1 MAAEYTPESVW
12 AHVARMQA
20 LYAGELKREILVTFN
35 NPPPKGFPSPGMFY
49 PDTEKMFA
57 AEMRRH
63 AVRRQFVDDFFPSTG
78 PWNTSML
85 IPAFLGAEPVYT
97 RETGNLWVEP
107 MPDLYDRLDEI
118 RFNENNRWLRAT
130 LDRYAH
136 YKANLPGDCLL
147 SISTQGP
154 DDVAKE
160 LRGTDLYFDFTD
172 RPEAVK
178 LLFMRVAQ
186 FLVQYRRRMLEAASR
201 VAGGHINWQGFW
213 VPDECFSMTVDA
225 ATNYSPQMFE
235 EFTVPAIN
243 YIVEASGGFFD
254 LHLEG
259 SAMHILDCVKKLK
272 GLLLLQYTN
281 NPKLP
286 RGIEVMDTLRSRLG
300 DVPLFLLL
308 TKREF
313 LEGMRQKC
321 LAGNCIYAV
330 GYDAEHLEDAV
341 ESPGE
346 AAEIMREAREYRAR

>member
-1 MAAEYTPESVW
+1 MANAYTPEILR
-12 AHVARMQA
+12 AHVARMKA
-20 LYAGELKREILVTFN
+20 LYARELKREILVTFN
-35 NPPPKGFPSPGMFY
+35 NPPPKGTTSPGKFY
-49 PDTEKMFA
+49 PDTGKMFA
-57 AEMRRH
+57 AEMLRH
-63 AVRRQFVDDFFPSTG
+63 AVRRQFVDDFFPSTE
-78 PWNTSML
+78 PWNTGML

-107 MPDLYDRLDEI
+107 VPDLYDRLDEI
-118 RFNENNRWLRAT
+118 RFDENNRWLRAT
-130 LDRYAH
+130 LERYEYYRAR
-136 YKANLPGDCLL
+136 LPEDCLL

-154 DDVAKE
+154 DDTAKG
-160 LRGTDLYFDFTD
+160 LRSTDLYYDFAD

-178 LLFMRVAQ
+178 LLFMRAAQ
-186 FLVQYRRRMLEAASR
+186 FLVQYRRRMLEVASR

-213 VPDECFSMTVDA
+213 VPDSCFSLTADA

-243 YIVEASGGFFD
+243 YLVEASGGFFD

-259 SAMHILDCVKKLK
+259 SAMHILDRVKKIN

-286 RGIEVMDTLRSRLG
+286 RGIEMMDALRSKLG
-300 DVPLFLLL
+300 DLPLFLLL

-313 LEGMRQKC
+313 LEGMQQKI
-321 LAGNCIYAV
+321 LTGNCVYAV

-341 ESPGE
+341 ESPEE
-346 AAEIMREAREYRAR
+346 AAEIMRQAGEYRAC